1 MLSFAYR
8 ALAEAEMVMAC
19 ARCLRK
25 IQMLLSHKP
34 ALRVAAMM
42 VSAQHRLLSVSSH
55 RANSHVYLD
64 VDAEPDMEY
73 LLNPDNKE
81 EIRANIASRKGVGDI
96 DKVVCTLQ

>member
-34 ALRVAAMM
+34 GLRVGAMR